1 MGAKFLNN
9 YKQKPFIPAI
19 QKTSTLVVLSILA
32 LIGFLISI
40 NSTKTEV
47 SSSYTIKVN
56 AANYMKK
63 SLDLLKANRMI
74 SGVFIDDEND
84 PNETGLVGSP
94 FSLITTD
101 EGDLDAKLTT
111 LDPNFAAGMVELM
124 TQLNLQKNDTVAV
137 LMTGSMPGA
146 NIAVLTALKSLSVV
160 PVTITSVGASQW
172 GANHIDFTWLD
183 MEKILYDNNLI
194 TNRSVS
200 ASIGGRNDMGRLLS
214 PAGRGII
221 TKNIAKHGLP
231 LIKKEKL
238 ADNIA
243 LRMKTFED
251 VAIIT
256 NYKAMINVG
265 GGVASLGTSFNSKLL
280 PAGIIR
286 RSDIQNISLQDGG
299 IEGALSKFSK
309 NNIPVLHV
317 LNIKS
322 LTEQLGMPFAPIPI
336 PEIGIGALYV
346 IERYNLIIALIC
358 LTIISSSVF
367 IVGYQSKKEIKEH
380 LVNHEPDS
388 LL

>member
-1 MGAKFLNN
+1 LNN

-19 QKTSTLVVLSILA
+19 QKTSTLVVLSVLA

-40 NSTKTEV
+40 NSTKIEV

-63 SLDLLKANRMI
+63 SMELLKASRMI

-183 MEKILYDNNLI
+183 MEKILFDNNLI

-221 TKNIAKHGLP
+221 TENIVKHGLP

-251 VAIIT
+251 IAIIT

-299 IEGALSKFSK
+299 IEGVLSKFSK

-336 PEIGIGALYV
+336 PEIGIGALYA

>member
-1 MGAKFLNN
+1 LNN
-9 YKQKPFIPAI
+9 YKKQPFIPAI
-19 QKTSTLVVLSILA
+19 QKTSTLLALSIIA
-32 LIGFLISI
+32 MVGFIISI
-40 NSTKTEV
+40 NSTKVEV
-47 SSSYTIKVN
+47 SSSHDIKVK
-56 AANYMKK
+56 AAMNMQESMNILK
-63 SLDLLKANRMI
+63 SSRMI

-124 TQLNLQKNDTVAV
+124 TQLSLQKDDTVAV
-137 LMTGSMPGA
+137 LVTGSMPGA
-146 NIAVLTALKSLSVV
+146 NIAVLTALKSLGVI

-172 GANHIDFTWLD
+172 GANQVDFTWLD

-194 TNRSVS
+194 PNRSIA

-214 PAGRGII
+214 PAGRNII
-221 TKNIAKHGLP
+221 INNIAKHQLP
-231 LIKKEKL
+231 LIKKTKL
-238 ADNIA
+238 AENIA
-243 LRMKTFED
+243 LRMNLFQNAARLK
-251 VAIIT
+251 

-280 PAGIIR
+280 PAGIVL
-286 RSDIQNISLQDGG
+286 RSNIQNISIQDGG
-299 IEGALSKFSK
+299 IEGVLSKFSK
-309 NNIPVLHV
+309 NNTPILHV

-336 PEIGIGALYV
+336 PNIGLGPLYV
-346 IERYNLIIALIC
+346 IEKYNTIIALIC
-358 LTIISSSVF
+358 LILICGSVF

>member
-1 MGAKFLNN
+1 LNN
-9 YKQKPFIPAI
+9 YKKKPFIPAI
-19 QKTSTLVVLSILA
+19 QKTSTLVLLSVLA
-32 LIGFLISI
+32 LLCFTITVNFKII
-40 NSTKTEV
+40 EK
-47 SSSYTIKVN
+47 SSSFDQKVV
-56 AANYMKK
+56 AATLM
-63 SLDLLKANRMI
+63 LDAMQLLKNYRMEE
-74 SGVFIDDEND
+74 GVFVDIEND
-84 PNETGLVGSP
+84 PNETGMVGSP

-124 TQLNLQKNDTVAV
+124 DQLGLQKNDTVAV
-137 LMTGSMPGA
+137 LVTGSMPGA
-146 NIAVLTALKSLSVV
+146 NMAVLSALKAMEVY

-172 GANHIDFTWLD
+172 GANQVDFTWLD
-183 MEKILYDNNLI
+183 MEKILYANQLI
-194 TNRSVS
+194 PSRSIS

-214 PAGRGII
+214 PAGRAII
-221 TKNIAKHGLP
+221 TENIEKHGIS
-231 LIKKEKL
+231 LIKKAKL
-238 ADNIA
+238 AENIA

-251 VAIIT
+251 IADIK

-299 IEGALSKFSK
+299 IEGVLSKFSK
-309 NNIPVLHV
+309 NNIPVLHI

-322 LTEQLGMPFAPIPI
+322 LTEQLGMPFAPIPL
-336 PEIGIGALYV
+336 PEIGVGSLYA
-346 IERYNLIIALIC
+346 IERYNLLIAFIC
-358 LTIISSSVF
+358 LSVICGSVF